1 MGVFVWLGV
10 RGWHDEA
17 IPPRDETRTS
27 EDNETPAGTTA
38 SGAAPGASERSEG
51 ANGAAGV
58 PAGGEEDERGGTR
71 PGAGWCVAAMRR
83 ACGAIPTGIAEGL
96 IMPLQKALLAPKV
109 VSSFV

>member
-27 EDNETPAGTTA
+27 EDDETPAGATA

-51 ANGAAGV
+51 ANGAAGAT
-58 PAGGEEDERGGTR
+58 AGGEEDERGGAR
-71 PGAGWCVAAMRR
+71 PGVGWCVAAMRR
-83 ACGAIPTGIAEGL
+83 ACGEIPTGIAEGL

-109 VSSFV
+109 VSYFV